1 MHYRYQVYSFLMS
14 ILCIHFIYLI
24 SILFHCVS
32 LSGASLVAQ
41 SLPAVWETWACSLGW
56 TILWRKGLATHSS
69 ILAWRIPWTE
79 EPGKL
84 PPMVSQSWTRLS
96 DFTL

>member
-41 SLPAVWETWACSLGW
+41 SLPAVWETWA
-56 TILWRKGLATHSS
+56 
-69 ILAWRIPWTE
+69 
-79 EPGKL
+79 
-84 PPMVSQSWTRLS
+84 
-96 DFTL
+96 